1 MNFKPNFENK
11 KSEDSSTTVKKYD
24 PITKYMATKLI
35 TFSARSELTEVIDLL
50 LEHQISGA
58 PVLNDKK
65 EIVGVIDDKD
75 CLQTLVDSVY
85 HNVPIRKKQ
94 VKSYM
99 TDVYKTISID
109 ADIVDAASAFLNSN
123 YKRLLVVDDNEKLMG
138 QVSRRDILRAIKEVN
153 RTNWHK
159 QG

>member
-1 MNFKPNFENK
+1 MNFKPNLEK
-11 KSEDSSTTVKKYD
+11 KRSDPALSVKKYD
-24 PITKYMATKLI
+24 PITKYMAKNLI
-35 TFSARSELTEVIDLL
+35 TFSAQSELTEVINTL
-50 LEHQISGA
+50 LEKRISGA
-58 PVLNDKK
+58 PVLNNNN

-75 CLQTLVDSVY
+75 CLRTLVDSVY

-99 TDVYKTISID
+99 TDIYQTIHIS
-109 ADIVDAASAFLNSN
+109 ADIVDAANVFLKSN
-123 YKRLLVVDDNEKLMG
+123 YKRLLVIDDAGKLKG
-138 QVSRRDILRAIKEVN
+138 QISRRDILRAIQDVN

>member
-1 MNFKPNFENK
+1 MNFKPNFEKK
-11 KSEDSSTTVKKYD
+11 KSNNPAAAVKKYE

-35 TFSARSELTEVIDLL
+35 TFSAQTELTEVIDSLL
-50 LEHQISGA
+50 NNHISGA
-58 PVLNDKK
+58 PVLNDQN

-99 TDVYKTISID
+99 SDVYKTIDIES
-109 ADIVDAASAFLNSN
+109 DIVDAANEFLKSK
-123 YKRLLVVDDNEKLMG
+123 YKRLLVVDKDGKLMG
-138 QVSRRDILRAIKEVN
+138 QITRGDVLRAVKDVN
-153 RTNWHK
+153 QTNWRK
-159 QG
+159 QS